1 MPTIS
6 QVVENRPDV
15 RREILIDAPPEVV
28 WEVVAA
34 PERQAEWFPGMVG
47 STVEGN
53 VRTIATAVGG
63 FFLEEILGIDHQ
75 ARCFEY
81 RITGPMQIDNHRGRI
96 TVLEALEGSR
106 VVYEQEI
113 DPKPLVSVLDGA
125 IVDALEGLR
134 ALIEDG
140 TTSRGWTPPTD
151 TGVA

>member
-1 MPTIS
+1 MPTIG

-34 PERQAEWFPGMVG
+34 PEREAEWFPGMVG

-53 VRTIATAVGG
+53 VRTITTAVGG
-63 FFLEEILGIDHQ
+63 FFLEEILRIDHQ
-75 ARCFEY
+75 DRCFEY
-81 RITGPMQIDNHRGRI
+81 RITGPMHIDNHRGRI

-140 TTSRGWTPPTD
+140 TASRGWTPPTD

>member
-1 MPTIS
+1 MLFRS
-6 QVVENRPDV
+6 
-15 RREILIDAPPEVV
+15 
-28 WEVVAA
+28 
-34 PERQAEWFPGMVG
+34 
-47 STVEGN
+47 
-53 VRTIATAVGG
+53 
-63 FFLEEILGIDHQ
+63 
-75 ARCFEY
+75 
-81 RITGPMQIDNHRGRI
+81 
-96 TVLEALEGSR
+96 SR